1 MSRDDRFVIA
11 EPVARALARRGAVV
25 ALESTLVTHGLPQPQ
40 GLEAAVALEA
50 EVWSAGATPAT
61 IAVIDGA
68 LRVGLDAEQLR
79 ALASAKPAKLNLSN
93 LAAVV
98 ASGALGSTT
107 VAATMFAAAK
117 AGIEVFATGGIG
129 GVHRGASESGDV
141 SVDLEALARFPV
153 AVVCA
158 GAKALLDLPHTVER
172 LESLGV
178 PVLGFRTDEFPAFY
192 RRGSGLPVD
201 RRIDDLGDLAR
212 AIRAHFDL
220 GLGTGLVIANPIPV
234 EDELPAD
241 VYEGALER
249 ALGDAAK
256 GAVRGRDATP
266 FLLER
271 LRELT
276 GGRTVAANR
285 ALLLHNARTA
295 AGLASALVHTT
306 D

>member
-1 MSRDDRFVIA
+1 MDERFVIA
-11 EPVARALARRGAVV
+11 DPVARALARRGAVV
-25 ALESTLVTHGLPQPQ
+25 ALESTLVTHGLPHPQ
-40 GLEAAVALEA
+40 GLEAARALEA
-50 EVWSAGATPAT
+50 EVTSAGATPAT
-61 IAVIDGA
+61 IAVIGGA
-68 LRVGLDAEQLR
+68 LRVGLDPEQLR
-79 ALASAKPAKLNLSN
+79 ALASAKPVKLNLSN

-98 ASGALGSTT
+98 ASGDPGSTT

-129 GVHRGASESGDV
+129 GVHRGAAESGDV
-141 SVDLEALARFPV
+141 SADLEALARFPV

-201 RRIDDLGDLAR
+201 RRIDDLAELAR

-220 GLGTGLVIANPIPV
+220 GLGTGLVIANPIPS
-234 EDELPAD
+234 EHELPAD
-241 VYEGALER
+241 VYEGALEQ
-249 ALGDAAK
+249 ALGEAAK
-256 GAVRGRDATP
+256 GAVRGRDTTP
-266 FLLER
+266 FLLDR

-295 AGLASALVHTT
+295 AQLASALARVS